1 MAVFSQTAGSKK
13 GLFSILVSKYL
24 HDRDTQSWLDAYL
37 RPGAALSWKMIL
49 TRKPCPVDID
59 AFPGLFVSPEILC
72 HQQSGFT
79 KGPDI
84 CLILETLLFVRK
96 FISQLPYQSLFLK
109 KHIFLSYCASHPED
123 KKSRNVTSWVCLQF
137 FNDNLALAANSQRA
151 ISHLMIV
158 LYYRRTKLQLHHSF
172 FCFFLFQQRLALF
185 FFLFMCTPGRYIRS
199 ATMGQ
204 KIPQFKCCCPTVA
217 QQKNHEEKTH
227 L

>member
-1 MAVFSQTAGSKK
+1 MLSLMAVFSQTAGSMK

-84 CLILETLLFVRK
+84 CLILETLLF
-96 FISQLPYQSLFLK
+96 
-109 KHIFLSYCASHPED
+109 SY
-123 KKSRNVTSWVCLQF
+123 
-137 FNDNLALAANSQRA
+137 ANSFPNSR
-151 ISHLMIV
+151 INLYSLKSIFFYPIV
-158 LYYRRTKLQLHHSF
+158 LVIPKTKSQE
-172 FCFFLFQQRLALF
+172 
-185 FFLFMCTPGRYIRS
+185 M
-199 ATMGQ
+199 
-204 KIPQFKCCCPTVA
+204 
-217 QQKNHEEKTH
+217 
-227 L
+227 